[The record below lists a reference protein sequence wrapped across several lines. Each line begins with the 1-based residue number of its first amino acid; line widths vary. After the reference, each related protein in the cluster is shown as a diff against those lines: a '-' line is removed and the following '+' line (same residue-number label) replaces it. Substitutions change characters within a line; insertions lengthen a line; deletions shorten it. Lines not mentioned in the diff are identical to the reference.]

1 MNDDATL
8 LRRYADTGS
17 NPAFTALVD
26 RYVDLVYSAAL
37 RRTGGDAHHAAD
49 IAQQVFTTLARD
61 ARKLARHTVLSAW
74 LHTAT
79 RNAAIN
85 LMLAEQRRR
94 ARELAA
100 QTLAPAEADQPLDW
114 ERLRPE
120 LDAAIDELA
129 EPDRIAVLLRFIEQR
144 SFAEVGAAL
153 RVSVD
158 AARVRT
164 TRALEQLRDILARR
178 GLTSTSAAIGTLV
191 ASQSLSSAPAGLAA
205 AVATRALASLG
216 TAGLKSASSLVQLK
230 FLAAAGLATVVGFG
244 AGLYLGLR
252 QSADAPPPFVADS
265 SRTAALVASLRQE
278 NITLRS
284 AVTDLNTRLAALANA
299 PKPPPPPAPGKT
311 LGEQQQIILNNLR
324 QLAAARDQ
332 FIKEEGRPPLSTAEI
347 VGYTRYVKR
356 FLPLDGEDYRTVAL
370 VPGQPMTVTT
380 AGGLTVTYD
389 PVGGTS
395 TKPEF
400 TPEVLHAKV
409 LQWKID
415 QADAKVS
422 ALEKKIVPFA
432 RRAED
437 AYRAAN
443 GRRYPS
449 GPEDLIPYFAT
460 PQHGADWVEFLEAVQ
475 ASNAARA
482 AK

>member
-1 MNDDATL
+1 MNDDASL
-8 LRRYADTGS
+8 LRCYADTGS

-61 ARKLARHTVLSAW
+61 ARKLSRHTVLTAW

-79 RNAAIN
+79 RNAALN
-85 LMLAEQRRR
+85 LMISEQRRR

-100 QTLAPAEADQPLDW
+100 QALAPAEAEQPLNW

-129 EPDRIAVLLRFIEQR
+129 EPDRIAILLRFIEQR

-164 TRALEQLRDILARR
+164 TRALDQLRDILARR
-178 GLTSTSAAIGTLV
+178 GVTSTAAAVGTLV
-191 ASQSLSSAPAGLAA
+191 SSQSLISAPAGLAA
-205 AVATRALASLG
+205 TLAARALASLG
-216 TAGLKSASSLVQLK
+216 TAGLTGASSLMNLK
-230 FLAAAGLATVVGFG
+230 FLTASVLIAVVGFA
-244 AGLYLGLR
+244 AGVYFGLR
-252 QSADAPPPFVADS
+252 QSSDAPLPFVADT

-278 NITLRS
+278 NRTLRTD
-284 AVTDLNTRLAALANA
+284 AVDLNTRLTALANA
-299 PKPPPPPAPGKT
+299 PKPPPPPAPGKSVA
-311 LGEQQQIILNNLR
+311 EQQQIVLNNLR

-332 FIKEEGRPPLSTAEI
+332 FIKDEGRPPISTAEI

-356 FLPLDGEDYRTVAL
+356 FLPLDGEDYRTIAL

-380 AGGLTVTYD
+380 ASGLTVTYD
-389 PVGGTS
+389 PTGGTS
-395 TKPEF
+395 TKPELP
-400 TPEVLHAKV
+400 PEVMHAKD
-409 LQWKID
+409 LQWKIA

-422 ALEKKIVPFA
+422 ALEKNIVPLA
-432 RRAED
+432 RQAEK

-449 GPEDLIPYFAT
+449 RPDDLIPYFANT
-460 PQHGADWVEFLEAVQ
+460 QHGADWVEFLEAVN
-475 ASNAARA
+475 ASNAAHA